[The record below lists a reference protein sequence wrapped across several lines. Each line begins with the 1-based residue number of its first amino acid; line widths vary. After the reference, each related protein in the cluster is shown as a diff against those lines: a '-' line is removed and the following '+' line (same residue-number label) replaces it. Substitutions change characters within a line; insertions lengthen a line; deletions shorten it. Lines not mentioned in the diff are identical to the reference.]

1 MKRSIFAFFIIFT
14 VLIIIGCDNYGEE
27 KYFNG
32 TQLFY
37 TSNVT
42 EREAD
47 RLGQFLIDWGFADGE
62 YKTVQ
67 LNKTGNTYE
76 FRMVVKTGIE
86 NDPVFRD
93 VFRLATIELSDGVF
107 DGANVDIHL
116 CNDRLKTLSVVPMM
130 RF

>member
-1 MKRSIFAFFIIFT
+1 